1 MNKFLWPL
9 IALVSGILLPI
20 QGGLNSRLG
29 KTIASPVHASLISF
43 VVGLIALVVYI
54 VITGQSISTQG
65 LKSAPGYLWL
75 GGILGAFYVTVVV
88 LAFPRIGPALT
99 FALIV
104 AGQMIATVILEHYN
118 ILVAQQHSFNIWRMV
133 GILLILGGVLVIRKF

>member
-1 MNKFLWPL
+1 MNKFIWPA
-9 IALVSGILLPI
+9 IALISGILLPI

-29 KTIASPVHASLISF
+29 KAISSPVHASLVSF

-54 VITGQSISTQG
+54 VITGQTVSTQG

-104 AGQMIATVILEHYN
+104 LGQMVATVILEHYN
-118 ILVAQQHSFNIWRMV
+118 VLVAQQHSFNMWRLL